1 MRRIGVIGG
10 MSWYSTAEYYRV
22 INERVQER
30 LGGHHSADLLVHSL
44 DFAEIRQC
52 QIDGD
57 WERAGKIM
65 ATSAAGL
72 VGAGAQLVVLA
83 TNLMHKAAGAIE
95 DAIEVPFLHIA
106 DAVGAEAARLG
117 ARQLGLL
124 GTSPV
129 LEEQFYAERLA
140 RHGVETVVPDA
151 PTRTRLDAI
160 IFGELTVGDVRPQ
173 SRSELREALRTLADA
188 GAEAVALA
196 CTELELAVTA
206 EDSPVPLIATAGGG
220 NIGVIAAAVAFGYL
234 VTVWYEGAM
243 TASTGQTVG
252 KKAAG
257 LRVVRADDPTQPP
270 SHRAAIIRASVP
282 LGTGIL
288 FAPLGPLSAMA
299 GWLAPYLMALTAP
312 DRRGLHDRLSGTMVV
327 PAVVT

>member
-1 MRRIGVIGG
+1 MKRIGVIGG

-30 LGGHHSADLLVHSL
+30 LGGHHSADLVVHSL

-65 ATSAAGL
+65 AVSAAGL

-95 DAIEVPFLHIA
+95 DAIAALPVAVPFLHIA
-106 DAVGAEAARLG
+106 DAVGQEAARLG
-117 ARQLGLL
+117 ARRLGLL

-129 LEEQFYAERLA
+129 LVDGFYAERLA
-140 RHGVETVVPDA
+140 RHGIETVVPDA
-151 PTRTRLDAI
+151 ATRTRLDEI
-160 IFGELTVGDVRPQ
+160 IFDELTVGEVRPESQ
-173 SRSELREALRTLADA
+173 ADLQAAIAELAGK

-206 EDSPVPLIATAGGG
+206 AQVPLIATAR
-220 NIGVIAAAVAFGYL
+220 IHARTAADVA
-234 VTVWYEGAM
+234 
-243 TASTGQTVG
+243 
-252 KKAAG
+252 
-257 LRVVRADDPTQPP
+257 
-270 SHRAAIIRASVP
+270 
-282 LGTGIL
+282 
-288 FAPLGPLSAMA
+288 
-299 GWLAPYLMALTAP
+299 LAP
-312 DRRGLHDRLSGTMVV
+312 
-327 PAVVT
+327 

>member
-1 MRRIGVIGG
+1 MKRIGVVGG

-44 DFAEIRQC
+44 DFGEIRQC

-57 WERAGKIM
+57 WDRAGKIM
-65 ATSAAGL
+65 AASAAGL
-72 VGAGAQLVVLA
+72 VGAGAQVVVLA
-83 TNLMHKAAGAIE
+83 TNLMHKASGAIE

-106 DAVGAEAARLG
+106 DAVGAEATRLG

-151 PTRTRLDAI
+151 ATRARLDAI
-160 IFGELTVGDVRPQ
+160 IFGELTVGEVRPQ
-173 SRSELREALRTLADA
+173 SRSELREALRALADA

-206 EDSPVPLIATAGGG
+206 EDSPVPLIATARAHAR
-220 NIGVIAAAVAFGYL
+220 AAADLA
-234 VTVWYEGAM
+234 
-243 TASTGQTVG
+243 
-252 KKAAG
+252 
-257 LRVVRADDPTQPP
+257 
-270 SHRAAIIRASVP
+270 
-282 LGTGIL
+282 
-288 FAPLGPLSAMA
+288 
-299 GWLAPYLMALTAP
+299 LAPTN
-312 DRRGLHDRLSGTMVV
+312 GTLVG
-327 PAVVT
+327 T

>member
-1 MRRIGVIGG
+1 MAACRPHDSSMQRIGVIGG

-44 DFAEIRQC
+44 DFDEIRQC

-65 ATSAAGL
+65 AASAAGL

-95 DAIEVPFLHIA
+95 DGLPVPFLHIA
-106 DAVGAEAARLG
+106 DAVGAEATRLG

-140 RHGVETVVPDA
+140 RHGMETLVPDA
-151 PTRTRLDAI
+151 PTRARLDEI
-160 IFGELTVGDVRPQ
+160 IFGELTIGEVRPESQ
-173 SRSELREALRTLADA
+173 ADLRAAVEALAED

-196 CTELELAVTA
+196 CTELELAITTA
-206 EDSPVPLIATAGGG
+206 DVPLIATARTHAR
-220 NIGVIAAAVAFGYL
+220 AAADRAL
-234 VTVWYEGAM
+234 
-243 TASTGQTVG
+243 
-252 KKAAG
+252 AG
-257 LRVVRADDPTQPP
+257 
-270 SHRAAIIRASVP
+270 
-282 LGTGIL
+282 
-288 FAPLGPLSAMA
+288 
-299 GWLAPYLMALTAP
+299 
-312 DRRGLHDRLSGTMVV
+312 
-327 PAVVT
+327 